1 MPIIKE
7 NKMQSEQEEIAR
19 SMLIEHYKKSYGD
32 HVIDQVN
39 LLLELGGYIG
49 RFDYLQSVLG
59 NSIHLMHQI
68 MISGYS
74 AGSEMIVARQFGFQE
89 IYGVEVDSA
98 LCEATKVRL
107 AGLTGMFPA
116 LYDGLHLPYH
126 DEQFDIVVSGHII
139 EHTQSPSI
147 YLLESMRVLKN
158 GGILYIE
165 FPTRYHFIE
174 LHTGLFSFEWL
185 PAFLR
190 NIALRLLSS
199 RFSFLDPQKKS
210 KYKSILATGL
220 KQVSRRGILRL
231 LRKMN
236 IHQRE
241 IAHSRPA
248 PGIIRCIIQKVS

>member
-1 MPIIKE
+1 MAVTKGGEISSDQE
-7 NKMQSEQEEIAR
+7 NTAR
-19 SMLIEHYKKSYGD
+19 SMLIEHYQKSYGD
-32 HVIDQVN
+32 HVMEQVD
-39 LLLELGGYIG
+39 LLLALDGYIG
-49 RFDYLQSVLG
+49 RFNYLQSVLG
-59 NSIHLMHQI
+59 EGMRLLPGIL
-68 MISGYS
+68 ISGYS

-98 LCEATKVRL
+98 LLEATKIRL

-139 EHTQSPSI
+139 EHTQSPSV
-147 YLLESMRVLKN
+147 YLRESMRVLKD

-165 FPTRYHFIE
+165 FPTRYHFVE

-185 PAFLR
+185 PTFLR
-190 NIALRLLSS
+190 NFLLRLLSS
-199 RFSFLDPQKKS
+199 RFSFLDPQKRS
-210 KYKSILATGL
+210 RYKSILTTGL